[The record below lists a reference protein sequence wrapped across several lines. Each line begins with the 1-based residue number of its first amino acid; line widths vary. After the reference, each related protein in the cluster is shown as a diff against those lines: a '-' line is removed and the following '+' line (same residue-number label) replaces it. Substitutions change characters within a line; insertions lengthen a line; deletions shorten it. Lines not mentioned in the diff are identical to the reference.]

1 MGMWNNPFMIP
12 RFYCP
17 TSAGTHVTLAPGAHI
32 ELPENIARHA
42 VKVLRMRQ
50 GDPLILFDG
59 QGGEWQAELE
69 KVGAGGTARAALRS
83 FVECSCESPLN
94 ITLVQALPSG
104 DKMDWIVEKSVE
116 LGVTA
121 IQPVA
126 AQRSVI
132 RLSAERMERR
142 VSHWNHIAAAA
153 CEQSGR
159 NSVPV
164 VAPILDLPQYLG
176 IAKAQNALRL
186 MLAPQAETALHVLT
200 KPVDPI
206 LIMIGPEGGWDSS
219 EILAAH
225 VAGFQT
231 IRLGPRVLRTETA
244 GAAVLAAMQS
254 IWGDF

>member
-1 MGMWNNPFMIP
+1 MCLWNNPFMIP
-12 RFYCP
+12 RFHCP
-17 TSAGTHVTLAPGAHI
+17 TSAGTLAPGAHL
-32 ELPENIARHA
+32 ELPDNIARHA

-59 QGGEWQAELE
+59 KGGEWQAELE
-69 KVGAGGTARAALRS
+69 KVGAGGTARAVLRA
-83 FVECSCESPLN
+83 FDERSCESPLH

-104 DKMDWIVEKSVE
+104 DKMDWIVEKGVE

-159 NSVPV
+159 NSVPA

-176 IAKAQNALRL
+176 MTKVQNALRL
-186 MLAPQAETALHVLT
+186 MLAPQAEMALHGLA
-200 KPVDPI
+200 KPSMPI
-206 LIMIGPEGGWDSS
+206 IIMIGPEGGWESS
-219 EILAAH
+219 EIQVAH

>member
-1 MGMWNNPFMIP
+1 MSMWNNPFMIP
-12 RFYCP
+12 RFHCP
-17 TSAGTHVTLAPGAHI
+17 TSAGTHVRLAPGAHI

-42 VKVLRMRQ
+42 IKVLRMRQ

-59 QGGEWQAELE
+59 NGGEWRAQLE
-69 KVGAGGTARAALRS
+69 KVGAGGTARVALIAFDER
-83 FVECSCESPLN
+83 SCESPLN
-94 ITLVQALPSG
+94 ITLVQALPAG
-104 DKMDWIVEKSVE
+104 DKMDWVVEKSVE
-116 LGVTA
+116 LGVSA

-159 NSVPV
+159 NHVPS
-164 VAPILDLPQYLG
+164 VAPILDLPQYL
-176 IAKAQNALRL
+176 ALTKAQNALRL
-186 MLAPQAETALHVLT
+186 MLAPQAETALHALA
-200 KPVDPI
+200 KPADPI
-206 LIMIGPEGGWDSS
+206 ILMIGPEGGWESN
-219 EILAAH
+219 ELQAAQ

-244 GAAVLAAMQS
+244 GAAALAAMQS

>member
-1 MGMWNNPFMIP
+1 MIP
-12 RFYCP
+12 RFHWP
-17 TSAGTHVTLAPGAHI
+17 TSAGTLAPGAHL

-42 VKVLRMRQ
+42 VKVLRMRE

-59 QGGEWQAELE
+59 KGGAWQATLE
-69 KVGAGGTARAALRS
+69 KVGAGGTARATLLS
-83 FVECSCESPLN
+83 FDDRSCESPLN

-104 DKMDWIVEKSVE
+104 DKMDWIVEKGVE
-116 LGVTA
+116 LGVSA

-132 RLSAERMERR
+132 RLSAERMARR
-142 VSHWNHIAAAA
+142 VSHWNHIAVAA

-159 NSVPV
+159 NSVPT

-176 IAKAQNALRL
+176 MTMVQNGLRL
-186 MLAPQAETALHVLT
+186 MLAPQAETALHALT
-200 KPVDPI
+200 KPAVPI
-206 LIMIGPEGGWDSS
+206 IIMIGPEGGWERN
-219 EILAAH
+219 EIQTAQ

-244 GAAVLAAMQS
+244 GAATLAAMQA

>member
-1 MGMWNNPFMIP
+1 MIP
-12 RFYCP
+12 RFHCP
-17 TSAGTHVTLAPGAHI
+17 TSAGTLAPGAHL

-50 GDPLILFDG
+50 GDPLILCDG

-69 KVGAGGTARAALRS
+69 KVGAGGTAPMARVALLS
-83 FVECSCESPLN
+83 FDERSCESPLN

-104 DKMDWIVEKSVE
+104 DKMDWIVEKGVE

-159 NSVPV
+159 NSVPT
-164 VAPILDLPQYLG
+164 VAPILDLPQYLAL
-176 IAKAQNALRL
+176 AKAQNALRL

-200 KPVDPI
+200 KPLDPI
-206 LIMIGPEGGWDSS
+206 IIMIGPEGGWESS
-219 EILAAH
+219 EVQAAH

>member
-1 MGMWNNPFMIP
+1 MIP
-12 RFYCP
+12 RFHCP
-17 TSAGTHVTLAPGAHI
+17 TSAGTLAPGAHLD
-32 ELPENIARHA
+32 LPENIARHA
-42 VKVLRMRQ
+42 VKVLRMRE

-59 QGGEWQAELE
+59 KGGEWQAALE
-69 KVGAGGTARAALRS
+69 KVGAGGTARAALRA
-83 FVECSCESPLN
+83 FDERSCESPLN

-159 NSVPV
+159 NSLPT
-164 VAPILDLPQYLG
+164 VAPILDLPQYLAL
-176 IAKAQNALRL
+176 AKAQNASRL
-186 MLAPQAETALHVLT
+186 MLAPQAETAIHVLT

-206 LIMIGPEGGWDSS
+206 IIMIGPEGGWENS
-219 EILAAH
+219 EIQAAH